1 MGRLLSDW
9 LFAAMAAS
17 TVMMS
22 ICTLRPEHPLALLTR
37 SLGYGL
43 AALCLPM
50 AMIALWLRRQRGGS
64 EG

>member
-1 MGRLLSDW
+1 MGKVLNDW

-22 ICTLRPEHPLALLTR
+22 ICTLQPEHPLALLTR

-43 AALCLPM
+43 AALCLPL
-50 AMIALWLRRQRGGS
+50 AMVVLWLRRPRSSQ
-64 EG
+64 